1 MSFKAF
7 VIQKEKDQI
16 SSSVESWEESMLS
29 EGEVT
34 IAVSYSSVNYKDAI
48 VGKSGQLA
56 EFFPLIPGIDL
67 AGKVISSADSRF
79 KEGDSVIATSY
90 KIGTGQHGGY
100 SEVARVPADWVVPLP
115 EGLTLKEAMS
125 LGTAGLTAALSI
137 QRLEDNGLTPE
148 DGPVLVAGATGGVGS
163 LAVAMLAKIGYE
175 VTAST
180 GKKEELEFLYHLGA
194 KHVIDREEITA
205 AENKSTRK
213 SQWAGAID
221 PVGGPILSYILTTL
235 KRGGSVATSG
245 FTAGADVETS
255 VIPFI
260 GRGVNWLGID
270 SVTCDMKRRKQAWHR
285 LATDLKLDQLDS
297 IAHEVR
303 IEDLEHVF
311 SQLLAGQAK
320 GRTVVSF
327 E

>member
-7 VIQKEKDQI
+7 VIRKEDDNLT
-16 SSSVESWEESMLS
+16 SGVETWEESMLS

-48 VGKSGQLA
+48 VGQLGQLA
-56 EFFPLIPGIDL
+56 NFYPLIPGIDL
-67 AGKVISSADSRF
+67 AGTIVSSKDSRF
-79 KEGDSVIATSY
+79 KDGDAVIATSY
-90 KIGTGQHGGY
+90 KIGTGHHGGF

-115 EGLTLKEAMS
+115 DGLTLKESMI

-148 DGPVLVAGATGGVGS
+148 SGPVVVAGATGGVGS
-163 LAVAMLAKIGYE
+163 LAVAMLAKRGYD

-180 GKKEELEFLYHLGA
+180 GKKEEHDFLYELGA
-194 KHVIDREEITA
+194 KNVISREELTSS
-205 AENKSTRK
+205 ENKPTRAQ
-213 SQWAGAID
+213 QWAGAVD
-221 PVGGPILSYILTTL
+221 PVGGQTLAYILSTL

-245 FTAGADVETS
+245 FTAGSDVETN

-270 SVTCDMKRRKQAWHR
+270 SVTCDMPKRKQAWNR
-285 LATDLKLDQLDS
+285 LATDLKLDNLES
-297 IAHEVR
+297 IANEVG
-303 IEDLEHVF
+303 IDELTEVF
-311 SQLLAGQAK
+311 PKLLAGQMK
-320 GRTVVSF
+320 GRTLVTF